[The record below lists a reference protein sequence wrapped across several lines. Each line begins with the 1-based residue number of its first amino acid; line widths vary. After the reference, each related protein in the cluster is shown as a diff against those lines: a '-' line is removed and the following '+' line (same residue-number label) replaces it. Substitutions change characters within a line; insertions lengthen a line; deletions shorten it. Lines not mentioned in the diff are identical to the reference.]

1 MYFDDGMEGLKLQ
14 EITLLKFDFFSILKV
29 CMVTELAEGDLFQ
42 IIEDDAT
49 LPEPEVGY
57 NY

>member
-1 MYFDDGMEGLKLQ
+1 
-14 EITLLKFDFFSILKV
+14 
-29 CMVTELAEGDLFQ
+29 MVTELAEGDLFQ

-49 LPEPEVGY
+49 LPEPEVSY